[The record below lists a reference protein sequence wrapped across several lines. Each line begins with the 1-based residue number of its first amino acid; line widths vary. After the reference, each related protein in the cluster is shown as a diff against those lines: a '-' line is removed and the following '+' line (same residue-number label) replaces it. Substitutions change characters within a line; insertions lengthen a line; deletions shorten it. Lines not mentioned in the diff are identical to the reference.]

1 MEISVRNQQR
11 KIEINLSL
19 LRKVTRRTLEALGCS
34 DAECSVLLVSDRRIQ
49 DLNHTYRKVAAAT
62 DVLAFPMREGPGGEL
77 YPTLLG
83 DVVISAERARS
94 QALKMG
100 HSVMTEV
107 SILLVHGLLHLMG
120 WDDATEV
127 SRKEM
132 FAMQEKILKQVF
144 PEGFEDA

>member
-1 MEISVRNQQR
+1 
-11 KIEINLSL
+11 
-19 LRKVTRRTLEALGCS
+19 LGCS
-34 DAECSVLLVSDRRIQ
+34 DAECSVLLVSDRRIR

-107 SILLVHGLLHLMG
+107 SVLLVHGLLHLMG